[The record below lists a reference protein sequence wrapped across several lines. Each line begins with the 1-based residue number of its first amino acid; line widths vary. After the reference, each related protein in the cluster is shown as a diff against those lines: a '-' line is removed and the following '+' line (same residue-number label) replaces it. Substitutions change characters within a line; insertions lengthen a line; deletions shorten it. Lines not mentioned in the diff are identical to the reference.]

1 MKKRFKKF
9 VSSILIG
16 CMAVAMFSI
25 SAFAGQAKLLTTYKG
40 YGVNGYVRVY
50 GSSATALLEYEN
62 PAKLK
67 ILLTTYWTDDGT
79 HYYYT
84 SNSGNQTGTS
94 VSVDWTR
101 SAGQKAKE
109 STAYYYIDN
118 NNFATRTATV

>member
-50 GSSATALLEYEN
+50 GSSD
-62 PAKLK
+62 KLK
-67 ILLTTYWTDDGT
+67 ILLNTYWSDDGT

-84 SNSGNQTGTS
+84 SDSANTTGK
-94 VSVDWTR
+94 SVDVYWKR
-101 SAGQKAKE
+101 AAGQTAKS
-109 STAYYYIDN
+109 STAYFYITT
-118 NNFATRTATV
+118 NNFATKTATV

>member
-1 MKKRFKKF
+1 MKKRFKKI

-50 GSSATALLEYEN
+50 GSSATALLEYEKSD
-62 PAKLK
+62 KLK
-67 ILLTTYWTDDGT
+67 ILLNTYWSDDGT

-84 SNSGNQTGTS
+84 SDSANTTGK
-94 VSVDWTR
+94 SVDVYWKR
-101 SAGQKAKE
+101 AAGQTAKS
-109 STAYYYIDN
+109 STAYFYINN
-118 NNFATRTATV
+118 NNFATKTATV

>member
-1 MKKRFKKF
+1 MKKRLKKF

-40 YGVNGYVRVY
+40 YGVDGYVRVY
-50 GSSATALLEYEN
+50 STSATALLEYEKS
-62 PAKLK
+62 ASLK

-84 SNSGNQTGTS
+84 SNTRTSESKS
-94 VSVDWTR
+94 VSVDWSR
-101 SAGQKAKE
+101 REGQKAKS
-109 STAYYYIDN
+109 STGYFYIN
-118 NNFATRTATV
+118 SNNFATKTATA